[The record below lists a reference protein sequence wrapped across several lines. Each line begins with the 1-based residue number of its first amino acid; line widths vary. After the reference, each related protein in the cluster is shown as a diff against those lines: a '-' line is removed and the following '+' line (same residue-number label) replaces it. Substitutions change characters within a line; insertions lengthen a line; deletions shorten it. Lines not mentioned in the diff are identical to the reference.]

1 MAIFE
6 GDVGARQSTSVK
18 STTAVAVFLLSQTS
32 TAPNNS
38 WTILT
43 TTQNYTVINTG
54 ANPCWVGTST
64 SVTAATGFRLGS
76 GEQLTVNGT
85 VHKLAACA
93 SAAAPTTVIAGLAT
107 QSPVV

>member
-1 MAIFE
+1 VAIFE

-38 WTILT
+38 WSLNTST
-43 TTQNYTVINTG
+43 RGYTVINTG
-54 ANPCWVGTST
+54 PNPCWVGTST

-76 GEQLTVNGT
+76 GEQLTVAGT
-85 VHKLAACA
+85 IHKLAACA
-93 SAAAPTTVIAGLAT
+93 SAAAPASVIAGLA
-107 QSPVV
+107 SVYPVV